1 MLEHVSSRPPIAIIN
16 FSLKGAAHFEIY
28 RVHFFI
34 PRGWP
39 DGSDYE
45 TIRRITL
52 VCRDYLWESA
62 R

>member
-45 TIRRITL
+45 TIRRI
-52 VCRDYLWESA
+52 
-62 R
+62 